1 MYINEIIVFY
11 VIRQS
16 SCLLP
21 MHYHKNLK
29 LSEKE
34 FVNNEINF
42 LDLKMNKTL

>member
-16 SCLLP
+16 SYLLP

-29 LSEKE
+29 LSENK
-34 FVNNEINF
+34 FVNNGINF
-42 LDLKMNKTL
+42 LNLKMNKTF